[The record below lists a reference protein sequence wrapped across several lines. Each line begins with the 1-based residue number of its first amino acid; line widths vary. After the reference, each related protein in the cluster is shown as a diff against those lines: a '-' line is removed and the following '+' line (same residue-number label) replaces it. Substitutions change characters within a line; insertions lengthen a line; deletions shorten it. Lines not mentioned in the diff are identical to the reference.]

1 MALSKAKSPNLLED
15 KQTVV
20 TNLARTN
27 AIGLKMFLN
36 DKLPKWIENRKCAKI
51 LVICGAHGETDGS
64 IVEEAQPNS
73 LHNLKVSHKKHS
85 ILICLNLNLY
95 ETFFTFCRMPG
106 SKRNLSL
113 MIRWTS
119 STFSTS

>member
-64 IVEEAQPNS
+64 IFEEAQPNS
-73 LHNLKVSHKKHS
+73 LHNLKVSHLKYS
-85 ILICLNLNLY
+85 ISICMEHFLL
-95 ETFFTFCRMPG
+95 FCRMPG
-106 SKRNLSL
+106 FKRNLSL

-119 STFSTS
+119 STFLTS

>member
-1 MALSKAKSPNLLED
+1 MLPVDDITLVADFFYNYFLKKIIMALSKAKSPNLLED

-36 DKLPKWIENRKCAKI
+36 DKLPKWIENRKCPKI

-73 LHNLKVSHKKHS
+73 LHNLKVSH
-85 ILICLNLNLY
+85 
-95 ETFFTFCRMPG
+95 
-106 SKRNLSL
+106 
-113 MIRWTS
+113 
-119 STFSTS
+119 